1 MGDVK
6 AGEKHI
12 VNVSGVLIGSGELV
26 LIAGP
31 CAIESEEVC
40 MRTAEFLKALTDEL
54 GMPLIFKAS
63 YDKANRTN
71 LRSFRGLGMKEG
83 LRILRKVKDEFA
95 IPVLT
100 DVHCVR
106 QVSEAAEVADALQ
119 VPAFLCRQTD
129 LLIGVG
135 ESGRAVNIKKGQFMA
150 PEDMRF
156 SIEKVTST
164 GNHNVMVTERGTTFG
179 YHDLVVDMRSI
190 AIMRS
195 FGYPVVFD
203 ATHSVQQP
211 GAAHGSSGGRREFV
225 PHLARAAVAVGI
237 DALFLEVHPTPDK
250 ALSDGPNMLPLS
262 QLKPLLQSVLAIH
275 KALKG
280 IHTELHL

>member
-1 MGDVK
+1 MNETK
-6 AGEKHI
+6 ASNKRI
-12 VNVSGVLIGSGELV
+12 INVLGMRIGADELA

-31 CAIESEEVC
+31 CAVEGEEVC
-40 MRTAEFLKALTDEL
+40 MRTAEFLRELTDEL

-63 YDKANRTN
+63 YDKANRTS
-71 LRSFRGLGMKEG
+71 LHSFRGLGMKEG
-83 LRILRKVKDEFA
+83 LRILRKVKEELG

-100 DVHCVR
+100 DVHCVQ
-106 QVSEAAEVADALQ
+106 QVDEAAEVADVLQ

-129 LLIGVG
+129 LLIKVG
-135 ESGRAVNIKKGQFMA
+135 ETGRAVNIKKGQFMA

-156 SIEKVTST
+156 AIEKVTST

-190 AIMRS
+190 VIMRS
-195 FGYPVVFD
+195 FGYPVIFD

-225 PHLARAAVAVGI
+225 PHLARAAVAVGV
-237 DALFLEVHPTPDK
+237 DALFLEVHPSPDR

-275 KALKG
+275 SVLRG
-280 IHTELHL
+280 ILTEHHP

>member
-1 MGDVK
+1 MGEVK
-6 AGEKHI
+6 TGEKHI
-12 VNVSGVLIGSGELV
+12 VNVAGVRIGGGELV

-31 CAIESEEVC
+31 CAIESEEIC

-63 YDKANRTN
+63 YDKANRTS
-71 LRSFRGLGMKEG
+71 LHSFRGLGMKEG
-83 LRILRKVKDEFA
+83 LRILRKVKDELA

-100 DVHCVR
+100 DVHCVQ
-106 QVSEAAEVADALQ
+106 QVGEAAEVADVLQ

-129 LLIGVG
+129 LLIKVG

-190 AIMRS
+190 VIMRS

-237 DALFLEVHPTPDK
+237 DALFLEVHPTPDE

-275 KALKG
+275 EALRG
-280 IHTELHL
+280 AYHEPHL

>member
-1 MGDVK
+1 MNEVC
-6 AGEKHI
+6 ANEKRI
-12 VNVSGVLIGSGELV
+12 VSISNVRVGAGELV

-31 CAIESEEVC
+31 CAIESETVC
-40 MRTAEFLKALTDEL
+40 MHAAEFLKALTEEL
-54 GMPLIFKAS
+54 NMPFIFKAS
-63 YDKANRTN
+63 YDKANRTS
-71 LRSFRGLGMKEG
+71 LHSFRGLGMKNG
-83 LRILRKVKDEFA
+83 LCILSKVKSEFG

-100 DVHCVR
+100 DVHCVQ
-106 QVSEAAEVADALQ
+106 QVDEAAEVADVLQ

-129 LLIGVG
+129 LLIKVG
-135 ESGRAVNIKKGQFMA
+135 KSGRAVNIKKGQFVA

-156 SIEKVTST
+156 AIEKVTST

-190 AIMRS
+190 VIMRS

-211 GAAHGSSGGRREFV
+211 GAAGGSSGGRREFV
-225 PHLARAAVAVGI
+225 PYLARAAVAVGI
-237 DALFLEVHPTPDK
+237 DALFLEVHPSPDE

-275 KALKG
+275 EALKF
-280 IHTELHL
+280 IRS